1 MPGKTKA
8 KKQPKI
14 KVCKKKKSTTEITAP
29 LCELKE
35 SIEQLEDRIDKT
47 NSIRRVFWKG
57 VLTGLG
63 GAIGATIIFAILIS
77 IISWIINETQATWLQ
92 AIIEAFGIDIAVGK

>member
-1 MPGKTKA
+1 MPEKTKS
-8 KKQPKI
+8 KKRSPARKENI
-14 KVCKKKKSTTEITAP
+14 SKTETEITAP

>member
-1 MPGKTKA
+1 MLK
-8 KKQPKI
+8 KI
-14 KVCKKKKSTTEITAP
+14 KSKKKITTRKKNVPKTETEITAP

-35 SIEQLEDRIDKT
+35 SIEQLEERIDKT